1 MLVSFQNGA
10 RYINR
15 NGAVLRRRSSSP
27 VSTYKLAPMIRR
39 LSRTLM
45 GSSKSEKD
53 TFEMNSRRY
62 HAGCHTASSPAASGK
77 SNSQHSNI
85 SRHTTRSSIS
95 RQSTSSSTSKQS
107 RHSNVSRHS
116 KHNSVSKQSADK
128 HRVAEAI
135 RMGQSPY
142 RLYGLKEDADE
153 AEDWCWMLTSA

>member
-10 RYINR
+10 RYINK
-15 NGAVLRRRSSSP
+15 NSSVLQRRSSSP
-27 VSTYKLAPMIRR
+27 VSIIRR

-45 GSSKSEKD
+45 GSSKSEKE
-53 TFEMNSRRY
+53 TFEMNSRKY
-62 HAGCHTASSPAASGK
+62 QAGSHTFSCPAASGK

-95 RQSTSSSTSKQS
+95 RQSTSSNTSKQS
-107 RHSNVSRHS
+107 RHSNASRHS
-116 KHNSVSKQSADK
+116 KHNSVLRQSADK
-128 HRVAEAI
+128 HKVAEAI